1 MDLYASIPKESKQS
15 GLITELQTLIL
26 NLYCGIRLLCFRRN
40 VLEQVTVS
48 HDQFILLLGIYGLT
62 AFVASYVVTP
72 NPVFDLFGL
81 GYLSVELLITLL
93 LGFILTKLTSK
104 QSDLLK
110 LLIIT
115 YCILPFRYLIS
126 FAVLPSLP
134 ETLFATGYVIFVLWS
149 LGIYFYIAW
158 QLLDQHKFK
167 AVLIVLFWVGSSY
180 SLVNFPFSFWY
191 EDYDY
196 THEMAAFPDTTLYDD
211 VNQEYVYYNQS
222 MLLNSALNPIQPGI
236 EGVTD
241 LFFVGFG
248 SDATQDVFMREI
260 NQVQRVMNERLG
272 ASGRSVALINNLKM
286 INTTPLASSTNLK
299 IALNHLGSKMNRD
312 EDVVFLYLTSHGSMD
327 HELSVQMWSL
337 DLNAVRPE
345 DIKTY
350 LDNAGIRWRIILIS
364 ACYSGGF
371 IKALQNEYSLIFT
384 AAASDKASFGCS
396 HENEYTYFGEALFK
410 NIEDEPYQFIESFN
424 RAITKIAQRELLE
437 NLTPS
442 EPQLFVGSQM
452 KEKLQLL
459 QQDMVHY
466 TPERFGNF

>member
-15 GLITELQTLIL
+15 GLITELRTLIL
-26 NLYCGIRLLCFRRN
+26 NLYCGIRLLGFRRN
-40 VLEQVTVS
+40 VLEQMTVS
-48 HDQFILLLGIYGLT
+48 HDQFILLLGFYGLT
-62 AFVASYVVTP
+62 VFVASYVMTP

-81 GYLSVELLITLL
+81 GYFSVELLITLL
-93 LGFILTKLTSK
+93 LGFVLTKLTGK

-126 FAVLPSLP
+126 FAVLPDLP
-134 ETLFATGYVIFVLWS
+134 ETLFATGYAIFVLWG
-149 LGIYFYIAW
+149 LGICSYIAL
-158 QLLDQHKFK
+158 QLLDQQRLK
-167 AVLIVLFWVGSSY
+167 AALIVLLWLGASY
-180 SLVNFPFSFWY
+180 PLANLSFSFWY

-196 THEMAAFPDTTLYDD
+196 THEMAAFSDTTLYD
-211 VNQEYVYYNQS
+211 VNQEQVYYNQPV
-222 MLLNSALNPIQPGI
+222 LLSNALDPIQPGI

-241 LFFVGFG
+241 LFFIGFG

-260 NQVQRVMNERLG
+260 GHVQRVMSEQLG

-286 INTTPLASSTNLK
+286 INTTPLASSTNLR

-327 HELSVQMWSL
+327 HELSVQMWPL
-337 DLNAVRPE
+337 ELNAVRPE

-410 NIEDEPYQFIESFN
+410 NIEDKPYQFIESFN
-424 RAITKIAQRELLE
+424 RAITRITQRELSE
-437 NLTPS
+437 NLIPS

-452 KEKLQLL
+452 KEKLRLL
-459 QQDMVHY
+459 EQDIVHY
-466 TPERFGNF
+466 TPERFGTF